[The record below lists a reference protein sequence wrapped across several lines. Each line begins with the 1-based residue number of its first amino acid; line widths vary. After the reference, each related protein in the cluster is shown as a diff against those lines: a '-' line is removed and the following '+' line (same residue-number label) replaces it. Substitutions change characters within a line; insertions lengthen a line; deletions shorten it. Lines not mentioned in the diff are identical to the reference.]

1 MFCTQC
7 GCKIEDGFKFCPE
20 CGNAIGES
28 QNQEDNRTELEKIAD
43 DICEKYLA
51 GEKRTNAQ
59 WVAARKEMQNL
70 TGLGINDSMD
80 LLHFRRF
87 GITRKE
93 ARAIH
98 KEEFREMNKQANQD
112 IKDSW
117 NRVTTAFSKDKTARC
132 PRCRS
137 TSISYGQKP
146 SIGGAAV
153 GYGLAGGAGA
163 VVGGMTGKKGYAVC
177 LKCGKRWKI

>member
-28 QNQEDNRTELEKIAD
+28 QNQEDNRTELERIAD
-43 DICEKYLA
+43 EICEKYLS

-59 WVAARKEMQNL
+59 WVAARKEMQTL

-80 LLHFRRF
+80 LLHIRRF

-93 ARAIH
+93 ARAKRKAQDKQDWQEINADFKNACNKISSAFGGS
-98 KEEFREMNKQANQD
+98 KE
-112 IKDSW
+112 
-117 NRVTTAFSKDKTARC
+117 VRC

-177 LKCGKRWKI
+177 LKCGKRWEI